1 MFINNL
7 LILVYLISSVLLDV
21 VFFSFYLTPCNVQKI
36 PILILIHTSIFKLSF
51 IKKIVSV
58 SYLKYSKSILL
69 VSIYMYFYLNTQPS
83 KNIYLI
89 NFGKNG
95 YFVLLKKFYIIFF
108 IVNLESFYFW
118 KYAIL
123 SVNVFYRA
131 FRGIMYF
138 CLFLIRYNIYT
149 GFRLPI
155 LTVFFWCKQR
165 YFLEC
170 I

>member
-1 MFINNL
+1 MSENSSNIQTSKFPDWQTCIFTYLVAKTHLIQLFCGFGFRRNERNCLYLFINHL

-108 IVNLESFYFW
+108 IVNLESFYF
-118 KYAIL
+118 
-123 SVNVFYRA
+123 
-131 FRGIMYF
+131 
-138 CLFLIRYNIYT
+138 
-149 GFRLPI
+149 
-155 LTVFFWCKQR
+155 
-165 YFLEC
+165 
-170 I
+170 